1 MATEDDRQENIEAP
15 PQVSMDF
22 GHEGNQNELR
32 CKEKL
37 FKSSTPNINFSKPD
51 LLRIC
56 ERTEICLEGPT
67 Y

>member
-1 MATEDDRQENIEAP
+1 MATGDDRQENIEAP
-15 PQVSMDF
+15 PQVSIDF
-22 GHEGNQNELR
+22 GHEGNQNDLR

-37 FKSSTPNINFSKPD
+37 FKSSTPNINFSKLD
-51 LLRIC
+51 LLRTC

>member
-1 MATEDDRQENIEAP
+1 MATEDDRQDNIEAS
-15 PQVSMDF
+15 PQVGLDF
-22 GHEGNQNELR
+22 GHEGNQNHRR

-37 FKSSTPNINFSKPD
+37 FKSTPNINFYKPD

-56 ERTEICLEGPT
+56 ERSEICLEVPT